1 MRFYHSLSSGRL
13 YFSVILVCEANIG
26 MNQEKKI
33 VIKLIVARQD
43 PSGIWCNFLNAMT
56 DVEKIAEKAGKE
68 FGIEMPWIRCLKL
81 EKLFGYWNLIATLAL
96 ASWRVSRDYHDRG
109 DGISTFKDCLN
120 NKLIT
125 GTPHY
130 KLFRRLIDDE
140 WIQLQRHWL
149 FLQLMF
155 DSADINQQRRRERK
169 RFTHNW

>member
-68 FGIEMPWIRCLKL
+68 FGIE
-81 EKLFGYWNLIATLAL
+81 IALDKMSKA
-96 ASWRVSRDYHDRG
+96 
-109 DGISTFKDCLN
+109 
-120 NKLIT
+120 
-125 GTPHY
+125 
-130 KLFRRLIDDE
+130 
-140 WIQLQRHWL
+140 
-149 FLQLMF
+149 
-155 DSADINQQRRRERK
+155 
-169 RFTHNW
+169 